1 MKGQGMKYFLVN
13 KELDYERGYLE
24 QAEYSRGVLRLLSG
38 ADYGAFFSRVF
49 DGGEEE
55 LCWHRFVAEG
65 HGPGGASLRMTFYAA
80 DSLEIGAGGV
90 TVRIADFLKDSSVPL
105 EEKKRILAPLEKKRA
120 LFPKDIL
127 LHEVKGRYLFFLA
140 ELYAQAGTGPEIEEM
155 TLFFPREDWLRF
167 LPGVYQKEK
176 SGADFTARYLGL
188 FQSFY
193 DDCDRQIRQ
202 SSRLL
207 NPADTDEAIL
217 KQLGEW
223 FQLEDMYI
231 WPEEKL
237 RLLLKNVPGLFELTG
252 TAQGMREIVRL
263 YTGEE
268 PILIECGGLSDLPG
282 GERYER
288 IYGNDPYRFVLLIR
302 ERYLSTARD
311 YQALLCIIRQM
322 KPAHMEARVVP
333 LRQKLVLGSDTY
345 LGINSVLGNYRPL
358 CLDGR
363 SSLTFTSVG
372 NR

>member
-1 MKGQGMKYFLVN
+1 MKYFLVN

-24 QAEYSRGVLRLLSG
+24 QAEYSRGALRLLPG
-38 ADYGAFFSRVF
+38 ADYGVFFSRVF
-49 DGGEEE
+49 DGKEEE

-90 TVRIADFLKDSSVPL
+90 TVRIPDFLKDSSVPL

-120 LFPKDIL
+120 LFPRDIL
-127 LHEVKGRYLFFLA
+127 LNEVKGRYLFFLA

-167 LPGVYQKEK
+167 LPGVYRREK
-176 SGADFTARYLGL
+176 AGADFTARYLGL

-202 SSRLL
+202 SSLLL
-207 NPADTDEAIL
+207 NPADAEASVL

-223 FQLEDMYI
+223 FQLEDIYI

-237 RLLLKNVPGLFELTG
+237 RLLLKNVPGLFERTG
-252 TAQGMREIVRL
+252 TAQGMREIVCL

-268 PILIECGGLSDLPG
+268 PILIECGGLSGLPG

-288 IYGNDPYRFVLLIR
+288 LYGNDPYQFVLLIR
-302 ERYLSTARD
+302 EKYVPTARD

-322 KPAHMEARVVP
+322 KPAHMETRVVP

-372 NR
+372 NT